1 MLERRCFHCGR
12 TFESIFVWA
21 THDCSDPYGQAE
33 LSGPLYVLVRLDENT
48 ERETHEMKSADYAKL
63 RAWAD
68 SQNKLFDT
76 GSVRYDVA
84 LASDLEAQAGL

>member
-1 MLERRCFHCGR
+1 MYKHICETCKRRFY
-12 TFESIFVWA
+12 
-21 THDCSDPYGQAE
+21 THYGYVE
-33 LSGPLYVLVRLDENT
+33 HKCKGEPLYVLVRLDENT
-48 ERETHEMKSADYAKL
+48 ERETHEMKSTDYAKL

-84 LASDLEAQAGL
+84 LASDLEPQAGL